1 MVLSKTKN
9 VQDALKEMGIHSPLD
24 VLEHLPRRYENF
36 TYTPSKNGNYSDKE
50 RIVVLGKLRGAL
62 PKTLRF
68 SHLSVSR
75 FYFETVEG
83 ETFLVEAWNRPY
95 LSKVVLPDVLYTLS
109 GTYDAKRHSL
119 SMLNIFKGEIRKED
133 ALRPVYRLPASLS
146 SLTYRKVVEKA
157 LRLEEGK
164 IKDVLPKEYLERYR
178 LPPREVAFRYAHF
191 PKDEEEIHQ
200 ALRLFKYEEAL
211 SFELGTQM
219 VRLAN
224 EGLETTRRRMIPM
237 DEFRSFV
244 TKLPYRLTLDQ
255 EKAIE
260 DALKDMDSP
269 HLMYRLLEGD
279 VGSGK
284 TLVASLLCYASYLRG
299 EQSAFLAPTDALAR
313 QHYRNLR
320 KLFENTP
327 INVVLLL
334 GAMSGVDK
342 RLALDDAADGTG
354 DIFVG
359 THSLFSKNVHYSS
372 LGLAIIDEQH
382 KFGVNQ
388 RTLLLDKGEHTDLLM
403 MSATPIP
410 RTLTM
415 TIYGDLDVSLLN
427 SYPFG
432 KREVEVKTAKSPKEL
447 RKAIDESVSSGH
459 RVYVVVPEIEPK
471 AGEKT
476 ISVKEVFAS
485 YKESY
490 GGKVTLMHGAMDEE
504 SKNVAMAAFTSGLC
518 PILVA
523 TSLIE
528 VGVDVASANL
538 MIIYHPSHFSLSSLH
553 QLRGR
558 IGRDGSKALCYL
570 VPERGLSEEAKKKLQ
585 VFSKE
590 NDGFRIAEEDLK
602 LRGPGEVGGTRQ
614 SGLPEFRFA
623 NIVSDYRVFETARKD
638 AKEILEKTGGEPF
651 EDEKYALLLKKRP
664 SLRS

>member
-9 VQDALKEMGIHSPLD
+9 VADALKEMGIESPLD

-36 TYTPSKNGNYSDKE
+36 IYTLPKNGNYQDKE
-50 RIVVLGKLRGAL
+50 RVVVLGKLRGAL

-95 LSKVVLPDVLYTLS
+95 LSKVVLPEELYTLS
-109 GTYDAKRHSL
+109 GTYDLKRHSL
-119 SMLNIFKGEIRKED
+119 SLLNIFKGKIEKEE
-133 ALRPVYRLPASLS
+133 ALRPVYRLPSSLS
-146 SLTYRKVVEKA
+146 SLTYRKIVEKC
-157 LRLEEGK
+157 LRIEEGK
-164 IKDVLPKEYLERYR
+164 IKDILPQELIERYR
-178 LPPREVAFRYAHF
+178 LPKREDAFRFAHF
-191 PKDEEEIHQ
+191 PKSEEDIHQ

-211 SFELGTQM
+211 SFELRTQM

-224 EGLETTRRRMIPM
+224 KGLETTRRRPIPKK
-237 DEFRSFV
+237 EFYSFV
-244 TKLPYRLTLDQ
+244 SKLPYRLTDDQ
-255 EKAIE
+255 LKAVQE
-260 DALKDMDSP
+260 ALADMDSP

-313 QHYRNLR
+313 QHYRNLK
-320 KLFENTP
+320 KLFEGTP

-342 RLALDDAADGTG
+342 RLALNDAADGTG

-432 KREVEVKTAKSPKEL
+432 KREVEVKTAKTPKEL
-447 RKAIDESVSSGH
+447 RKAIDESVSSKH
-459 RVYVVVPEIEPK
+459 RVYIVVPEIEPK
-471 AGEKT
+471 EGKKT
-476 ISVKEVFAS
+476 MSVKEVYAS
-485 YKESY
+485 YKDAY
-490 GGKVTLMHGAMDEE
+490 GERVTLMHGAMDEE
-504 SKNVAMAAFTSGLC
+504 SKNVAMAAFSSGLC

-528 VGVDVASANL
+528 VGVDVPSANL
-538 MIIYHPSHFSLSSLH
+538 MVIYHPSHFSLSSLH

-558 IGRDGSKALCYL
+558 IGRDGSKATCYL
-570 VPERGLSEEAKKKLQ
+570 VPERGLSEDAKKKLD

-590 NDGFRIAEEDLK
+590 DDGFRIAEEDLK

-614 SGLPEFRFA
+614 SGLPEFSFA
-623 NIVSDYRVFETARKD
+623 NIVDDYRVFETARKD
-638 AKEILEKTGGEPF
+638 AKEILERTNGNLSK
-651 EDEKYALLLKKRP
+651 DDRYASLLKGGP

>member
-1 MVLSKTKN
+1 MILSKTKN
-9 VQDALKEMGIHSPLD
+9 VQDALREMDIHSPLD

-36 TYTPSKNGNYSDKE
+36 TYTPSKNGNYQDKE

-75 FYFETVEG
+75 FYFETLEG

-95 LSKVVLPDVLYTLS
+95 LSKVVVQDELYTIS
-109 GTYDAKRHSL
+109 GSYDAKRHSL
-119 SMLNIFKGEIRKED
+119 SMLNVFKGEIPKED

-146 SLTYRKVVEKA
+146 SLTYRKIVRKA
-157 LRLEEGK
+157 LEIEKGK

-178 LPPREVAFRYAHF
+178 LPSRETAFRFAHF
-191 PKDEEEIHQ
+191 PKNENEIHQ

-211 SFELGTQM
+211 SYELSTQM

-224 EGLETTRRRMIPM
+224 RELETTRRRMIPM
-237 DEFRSFV
+237 EEFRSFIA
-244 TKLPYRLTLDQ
+244 KLPYRLTTDQ

-313 QHYRNLR
+313 QHYRNLK
-320 KLFENTP
+320 KLFEGTP
-327 INVVLLL
+327 VNVVLLL
-334 GAMSGVDK
+334 GAMSGVQK
-342 RLALDDAADGTG
+342 RLALSDAIDGTG

-388 RTLLLDKGEHTDLLM
+388 RTLLLDKGDHTDLLM

-432 KREVEVKTAKSPKEL
+432 KREVEVKTAKTPKEL
-447 RKAIDESVSSGH
+447 REAIDQSISSKH
-459 RVYVVVPEIEPK
+459 RIYVVVPEIEPK
-471 AGEKT
+471 EGEKT
-476 ISVKEVFAS
+476 MSVKEVYAS
-485 YKESY
+485 YKERY
-490 GGKVTLMHGAMDEE
+490 GERVTLMHGAMDEE
-504 SKNVAMAAFTSGLC
+504 SKNVAMASFSSGLC

-528 VGVDVASANL
+528 VGVDVPSANL

-590 NDGFRIAEEDLK
+590 SDGFRIAEEDLK

-623 NIVSDYRVFETARKD
+623 SIVDDYRVFETARND
-638 AKEILEKTGGEPF
+638 AKEILEKTNGDPSNE
-651 EDEKYALLLKKRP
+651 EKYALLLKKRP